1 MLYVKFIFK
10 AMVGI
15 GTSGGVRPLYRN
27 TPMVIE
33 QSDPNNAMAL
43 MTTLSN
49 NDKVYDAT
57 VTVIKPSK
65 DDKETIVIGM
75 DGCTKQNDH
84 LVSNNEVQS
93 FVWALKAG
101 MQMQRGRGLLCGH
114 VNQNK

>member
-1 MLYVKFIFK
+1 
-10 AMVGI
+10 
-15 GTSGGVRPLYRN
+15 
-27 TPMVIE
+27 MVIE
-33 QSDPNNAMAL
+33 QSDANNAMAL

-49 NDKVYDAT
+49 NDKVFDAT
-57 VTVIKPSK
+57 VTVIKPSD

-75 DGCTKQNDH
+75 DGCTKKNEH

-114 VNQNK
+114 VNPNK